1 MILRR
6 GVFTGAMAMAAL
18 APLSRALA
26 HPGGDEQDIS
36 RDPMWA
42 VLAATTLRQSPP
54 DYVYQAQYPP
64 AVRRLDGHEIE
75 ISGFITPMTM
85 ERHARQFLIARY
97 SIDCCP
103 QNQPNEQVEVFAA
116 QSVLQQKSEQV
127 RLRGRFEVQD
137 NGQVGLLFRLANATL
152 VDRQ

>member
-6 GVFTGAMAMAAL
+6 GVLTGAMAMASL

-36 RDPMWA
+36 RDPMWS
-42 VLAATTLRQSPP
+42 VLAATRLRQSPP
-54 DYVYQAQYPP
+54 DYAYQAQYPP
-64 AVRRLDGHEIE
+64 EVRGLEGREIE
-75 ISGFITPMTM
+75 ISGFITPVTM

-103 QNQPNEQVEVFAA
+103 QNQPNEVVEVFADHP
-116 QSVLQQKSEQV
+116 VLQQKSEQV

-137 NGQVGLLFRLANATL
+137 NGQVGLLFRLAGATL
-152 VDRQ
+152 V

>member
-6 GVFTGAMAMAAL
+6 GLLTGATAMAAL

-42 VLAATTLRQSPP
+42 LLAATQLRQAPP
-54 DYVYQAQYPP
+54 DYAYQARYPP
-64 AVRRLDGHEIE
+64 SVLELDGRVVE
-75 ISGFITPMTM
+75 ISGFITPVTM
-85 ERHARQFLIARY
+85 ERHARQFLLTRY

-103 QNQPNEQVEVFAA
+103 QNQPNELVEVFAD
-116 QSVLQQKSEQV
+116 QPVLQQKSEQV
-127 RLRGRFEVQD
+127 RLHGRFEVQD
-137 NGQVGLLFRLANATL
+137 KGQVGLLFRLASATQL
-152 VDRQ
+152 